1 MDKTGFGFPFR
12 VTAQGG
18 ISAASGDDSLRA
30 KLLQV
35 LLTSPG
41 ERVNLPEF
49 GCGLRDLVF
58 DPNNHLLA
66 AATEFTVS
74 KALQRWLGDE
84 IRVESVD
91 VQTEEETLTVE
102 VHYVRL
108 DTLEPQGLKIAF

>member
-1 MDKTGFGFPFR
+1 MDKTGLGFPFH
-12 VTAQGG
+12 VTPQGG
-18 ISAASGDDSLRA
+18 IASASGNDSLRA

-41 ERVNLPEF
+41 ERVNLPKF

-58 DPNNHLLA
+58 DPNNYLLA

-84 IRVESVD
+84 LHVESVD
-91 VQTEEETLTVE
+91 VQSEEETLTIE
-102 VHYVRL
+102 IHYVRL
-108 DTLEPQGLKIAF
+108 DTLEPQGLKITF